1 MLRVISVNIEYDKH
15 LDKVLPFLKSE
26 QWDVL
31 FVNELLETDISKF
44 VNSFNTNCFFVPMMR
59 YQRPYGMI
67 PFGHGVFS
75 RVPII
80 CREVQYAGPL
90 GEIVDF
96 IEGSEEDRYK
106 TQKNF
111 LIIAEVN
118 SGGVT
123 YKLGLTHFPWT
134 PDGEANSVQRSCAK
148 TLLEAV
154 EREGDMA
161 LFGDFN
167 APRGKEIFSMFSE
180 KLKDNIPAHYKTSV
194 DGNLHRAGQ
203 LMYMV
208 DGCFTTEGYVA
219 SDVSLRFGVSDHA
232 AVLATI
238 SKAA

>member
-15 LDKVLPFLKSE
+15 LDKVLPFLQTE

-31 FVNELLETDISKF
+31 FVNEILATDIPKF
-44 VNSFNTNCFFVPMMR
+44 EDAFNVDCFFVPMMR
-59 YQRPYGMI
+59 YKRPYGMI
-67 PFGHGVFS
+67 PFGQGVFS
-75 RVPII
+75 RVPVV
-80 CREVQYAGPL
+80 CREEQYAGPF

-96 IEGSEEDRYK
+96 IEGSAEDRFK

-111 LIIAEVN
+111 LTIAEAN
-118 SGGVT
+118 FEGVP

-134 PDGEANSVQRSCAK
+134 PDGEANNIQRLCAK

-154 EREGDMA
+154 DREGEMA

-167 APRGKEIFSMFSE
+167 APRGKEIFSTISE
-180 KLKDNIPAHYKTSV
+180 KLKDNIPAHYTTSI
-194 DGNLHRAGQ
+194 DENLHRAGQ

-208 DGCFTTEGYVA
+208 DGCFTTKGYAA
-219 SDVSLRFGVSDHA
+219 SHVSLRFGVSDHA

-238 SKAA
+238 TKV